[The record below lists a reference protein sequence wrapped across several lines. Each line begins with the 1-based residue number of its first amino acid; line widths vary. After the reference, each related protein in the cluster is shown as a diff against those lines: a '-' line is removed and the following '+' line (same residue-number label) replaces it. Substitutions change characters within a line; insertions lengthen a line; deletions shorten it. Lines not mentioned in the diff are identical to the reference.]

1 MFCILMYGL
10 LVASP
15 GEQVGTTFF
24 DYQANGNMGQ
34 RIAVDDSNQVYVV
47 WMYCGGEYPGNPRFI
62 RYNFR
67 YPDGTWY
74 GETDASPSVSGYV
87 QLDIMRGDPGLAKR
101 PVIAYH
107 GGFYAGSVIDIGPG
121 NTSSPNVSNHIWPYV
136 ACAQNN
142 NIILAT
148 GNSTGADS
156 HHLYLTTDEGATWQ
170 RIADFDSCTC
180 LSQFVRASNN
190 PGSQK
195 VVHVWTQSIA
205 MEYTGYLLSQ
215 MACDVWYMLSTDNGV
230 TWSPPMNI
238 TNFTPPSQMVDGD
251 STPWAYA
258 DVNAVFDNNDRL
270 HIAWGANLGY
280 MLNDTLYYADHAKI
294 FHWDEMTDDLHV
306 ISSPSS
312 HYGDPAGW
320 WLDVMGEGLSPHT
333 EVWRLPACGAQLVSD
348 QLTGDL
354 YCLWSG
360 TADTTDYSA
369 AGYFNSEIYASKST
383 DGGVN
388 WLDYVNL
395 TNTPSPGAGP
405 GDCFDEDYMTAWP
418 SVHNDSIFVTYIED
432 KDAGAA
438 IMDGTAW
445 TDNPVRVWIFHKDLI
460 TSGTAEA
467 VAEDVKL
474 MSLELF
480 PNPASEFSAIS
491 YTLTKSGDVSLNLY
505 DVVGRLVKV
514 LHKGYQNSGQYKYN
528 LDVRELANGTYF
540 LVLSTES
547 ERYMSSLVIVR

>member
-1 MFCILMYGL
+1 VFYLVMCGL
-10 LVASP
+10 LGASP
-15 GEQVGTTFF
+15 GEQVGNTYY
-24 DYQANGNMGQ
+24 DLQANGNMGQ

-47 WMYCGGEYPGNPRFI
+47 WMFCGGEYPGNPRFI

-74 GETDASPSVSGYV
+74 GQTDASPSISGYV

-101 PVIAYH
+101 PVFAYH
-107 GGFYAGSVIDIGPG
+107 YSGYSWIDIGPEPP
-121 NTSSPNVSNHIWPYV
+121 SSPSSPEVEGHIWPYIAV
-136 ACAQNN
+136 ASNN
-142 NIILAT
+142 NIVMAT
-148 GNSTGADS
+148 GQLFADS

-170 RIADFDSCTC
+170 RIGDFDSCTC

-215 MACDVWYMLSTDNGV
+215 MACDVWYMISNDNGV
-230 TWSPPMNI
+230 TWSPPMNV
-238 TNFTPPSQMVDGD
+238 TNFTPPSQMANGD

-280 MLNDTLYYADHAKI
+280 MLNDTLFYADHAKI
-294 FHWDEMTDDLHV
+294 LHWDEMTDDLHV

-333 EVWRLPACGAQLVSD
+333 EAWRLPACGAQLVSD
-348 QLTGDL
+348 QSTGDL

-438 IMDGTAW
+438 IPDGTAW
-445 TDNPVRVWIFHKDLI
+445 TDNPVRVWIFHKDFI
-460 TSGTAEA
+460 TSETAEA